1 MAKFIINGETPLKGE
16 ITTAGN
22 KNAAL
27 PIIVATLLTEEK
39 CLLKNIPEIAD
50 VHIMFQLL
58 QSLGKKVTQLQ
69 PHVYQFNKNSF
80 RIRRSFTRF
89 YFIVRRHF
97 T

>member
-39 CLLKNIPEIAD
+39 CLLKNIPEKI
-50 VHIMFQLL
+50 FQLKHL
-58 QSLGKKVTQLQ
+58 TTQLFD
-69 PHVYQFNKNSF
+69 Y
-80 RIRRSFTRF
+80 T
-89 YFIVRRHF
+89 
-97 T
+97 